1 MDIDVNKMFENKNKE
16 IFKNSLTLEMERNL
30 EALKNTTDNCVALE
44 INKLFIFFKNYFEE
58 INVEYEKEALL
69 GFLYRE
75 RKKINDIVNS
85 KIEDKKNRIN
95 ENFLL
100 KEEDGILTNEYL
112 NEYHNELLKETERL
126 NEELDIELKKEICT
140 NFYPELLKKY
150 MLESTEQVER
160 INSRINVL
168 FKENVIS
175 RIQEQVRFRDESLKN
190 MSIES
195 YKKYQ
200 NLNETTIENSNN

>member
-44 INKLFIFFKNYFEE
+44 INKLFIFFKSYFEE

-168 FKENVIS
+168 FKENIIS

>member
-85 KIEDKKNRIN
+85 KIEDKKNRIK

-126 NEELDIELKKEICT
+126 NEELDIELKEEICT

>member
-1 MDIDVNKMFENKNKE
+1 
-16 IFKNSLTLEMERNL
+16 
-30 EALKNTTDNCVALE
+30 
-44 INKLFIFFKNYFEE
+44 
-58 INVEYEKEALL
+58 
-69 GFLYRE
+69 
-75 RKKINDIVNS
+75 
-85 KIEDKKNRIN
+85 
-95 ENFLL
+95 
-100 KEEDGILTNEYL
+100 
-112 NEYHNELLKETERL
+112 
-126 NEELDIELKKEICT
+126 
-140 NFYPELLKKY
+140 

>member
-30 EALKNTTDNCVALE
+30 EALKNTTDNCVSLE

-85 KIEDKKNRIN
+85 KIEDKKNRIK

-126 NEELDIELKKEICT
+126 NEELDIELKEEICT